1 MHLSCPSKNPPKKFV
16 YYFCDGFEMMTT
28 ILVCEDVGTMKHE
41 ISNVY
46 YILNQWCAVK
56 LLAYYK

>member
-1 MHLSCPSKNPPKKFV
+1 
-16 YYFCDGFEMMTT
+16 MMTT
-28 ILVCEDVGTMKHE
+28 ILVCEEIGTMKHE